1 VHRVLDEAL
10 IIPSTLAGPA
20 ASILGTR
27 LADNRLVLHTRE
39 DRVAHHRRMGWAGVI
54 ENGSAQVRRAEN
66 FFALLESVV
75 DEHAVRELAVLGDE
89 LDLGRW
95 LPREI
100 PGAAQRRTCDAA
112 RSGACRTGD

>member
-1 VHRVLDEAL
+1 
-10 IIPSTLAGPA
+10 
-20 ASILGTR
+20 
-27 LADNRLVLHTRE
+27 
-39 DRVAHHRRMGWAGVI
+39 MGLAGVI
-54 ENGSAQVRRAEN
+54 ENRSAQVHRAEN

-75 DEHAVRELAVLGDE
+75 DEHAVRELAVSGEE

-100 PGAAQRRTCDAA
+100 PGAAQRRTCDAP

>member
-1 VHRVLDEAL
+1 
-10 IIPSTLAGPA
+10 
-20 ASILGTR
+20 
-27 LADNRLVLHTRE
+27 
-39 DRVAHHRRMGWAGVI
+39 VAHHRQMGLAGEI
-54 ENGSAQVRRAEN
+54 ENGLAQVHRAEN

-75 DEHAVRELAVLGDE
+75 DEHAVRELAVLGEE

-112 RSGACRTGD
+112 RSGARRTGD